1 MPRWTEP
8 IFECVVAGDRPGVEQ
23 AVRQALDADVPA
35 ESILQEGLVSAM
47 DEVGRRFEVCE
58 YYVPEMLASAR
69 AMQGGMMLLKPT
81 LGTAGPPAG
90 PRVLL
95 GTVQGDLHDI
105 GKSLVGMMLEGAG
118 FSVHDLG
125 TDVAPRRFAEAVEEL
140 RPAVVGLSS
149 LLTTTMPQMQVTLD
163 ALEEAGLRQGV
174 RVILGG
180 APVTEAFART
190 IGADGS
196 APDASRAV
204 ALVRSLLTS

>member
-1 MPRWTEP
+1 MNTPEA
-8 IFECVVAGDRPGVEQ
+8 IFSQYFAALQ
-23 AVRQALDADVPA
+23 ARFGERIKDYLFPPPVFAAMQGELVRLDLENGSLTARFPVL
-35 ESILQEGLVSAM
+35 ESYLNPYG
-47 DEVGRRFEVCE
+47 
-58 YYVPEMLASAR
+58 

>member
-35 ESILQEGLVSAM
+35 EAILQEGLVSAM

-125 TDVAPRRFAEAVEEL
+125 TDVAARRFAEAVEEL

-196 APDASRAV
+196 APNASRAV